1 MKILMYGFPNDAV
14 KENVKS
20 YLEWNW
26 YAGEYDAKLRV
37 KAITSRNGNLKGF
50 EVYRIGSQSKIYEVD
65 GVNMKA
71 YCIHRGKRTEEYDIL
86 TVKNQSLF
94 EYWKSL

>member
-20 YLEWNW
+20 YLVANW
-26 YAGEYDAKLRV
+26 DTDDAELKV
-37 KAITSRNGNLKGF
+37 KAITSRHGNLKGF

-71 YCIHRGKRTEEYDIL
+71 YCIHRGKRIEEYDIL
-86 TVKNQSLF
+86 TVLKQSLF
-94 EYWKSL
+94 EYWKTL